1 MNAQSRSKGHAVGFF
16 DKLLG
21 REPEQPSSAAA
32 QAAPDY
38 GTPPGAVRD
47 AQADSRSADDI
58 AIERYRYLLRTAPPE
73 TIEQVHEE
81 AFARL
86 TPQQRA
92 QLFAQ
97 LSSEAS
103 AGEAPRDE
111 SAPALAQAATRSEL
125 RNPGTLERS
134 LSGPARGGFGMG
146 MGSMFAGSLLG
157 SVAGIVVGSAIAQ
170 AFMPDFSGGDASG
183 AEAAG
188 VDAAGADAGGAD
200 ASGADTGA
208 DGGGFGDVGGGDFG
222 GGDFG
227 GGDFGGGFDF

>member
-1 MNAQSRSKGHAVGFF
+1 MGFI
-16 DKLLG
+16 DRLLG
-21 REPEQPSSAAA
+21 REPEQPSSAAG

-38 GTPPGAVRD
+38 GTPPGTV
-47 AQADSRSADDI
+47 QDSRTSARTEDDI

-86 TPQQRA
+86 TPEQRA

-97 LSSEAS
+97 LSSEAP

-134 LSGPARGGFGMG
+134 LSAPAQGGFGMG

-170 AFMPDFSGGDASG
+170 AFMPDLGAGEASG
-183 AEAAG
+183 ADASAA
-188 VDAAGADAGGAD
+188 DSAGADAGGAD
-200 ASGADTGA
+200 SGGADASGADAGGA
-208 DGGGFGDVGGGDFG
+208 DGGGFGDFG

>member
-1 MNAQSRSKGHAVGFF
+1 MGFL

-21 REPEQPSSAAA
+21 REPEQARPSSANSV
-32 QAAPDY
+32 PDY
-38 GTPPGAVRD
+38 GTPPNARD
-47 AQADSRSADDI
+47 GQDTRSDDDI

-92 QLFAQ
+92 QVFER
-97 LSSEAS
+97 LSAEAP
-103 AGEAPRDE
+103 AGEAPRDDG
-111 SAPALAQAATRSEL
+111 APSLAQAATRSEL

-134 LSGPARGGFGMG
+134 LSAPGQGGFGMG

-157 SVAGIVVGSAIAQ
+157 SVAGIVIGSTLAQ
-170 AFMPDFSGGDASG
+170 AFMPDFGGGEASGAEESGGDASG
-183 AEAAG
+183 ADTSAG
-188 VDAAGADAGGAD
+188 DGSGADAFGADAGG
-200 ASGADTGA
+200 T
-208 DGGGFGDVGGGDFG
+208 DGGGF
-222 GGDFG
+222 GDFG

>member
-1 MNAQSRSKGHAVGFF
+1 MGFL
-16 DKLLG
+16 DRILG
-21 REPEQPSSAAA
+21 REPEPPYRPTADGST
-32 QAAPDY
+32 PVY
-38 GTPPGAVRD
+38 GTLPGTV
-47 AQADSRSADDI
+47 QDSPTPARSEDDI

-73 TIEQVHEE
+73 MIEQVHEE
-81 AFARL
+81 AFSRL
-86 TPQQRA
+86 TPEQRA

-97 LSSEAS
+97 LSSEAP

-111 SAPALAQAATRSEL
+111 SAPALARAATRSEF

-134 LSGPARGGFGMG
+134 LSRPAQGGFGMS

-170 AFMPDFSGGDASG
+170 AFVPDFGGGDASG
-183 AEAAG
+183 A
-188 VDAAGADAGGAD
+188 DAAGADAGG
-200 ASGADTGA
+200 
-208 DGGGFGDVGGGDFG
+208 DGFGDFG

>member
-1 MNAQSRSKGHAVGFF
+1 MGFI
-16 DKLLG
+16 DRLLG

-32 QAAPDY
+32 KAAPDY

-47 AQADSRSADDI
+47 APTDGRSADDI

-97 LSSEAS
+97 LSSEAP

-134 LSGPARGGFGMG
+134 LSGPAQGGFGMG

-170 AFMPDFSGGDASG
+170 AFMPDFGGGEASG
-183 AEAAG
+183 A
-188 VDAAGADAGGAD
+188 DAAGADAGGAD
-200 ASGADTGA
+200 AGA
-208 DGGGFGDVGGGDFG
+208 DGGGFGDFGGGDVGGGDFG
-222 GGDFG
+222 GG
-227 GGDFGGGFDF
+227 FDF

>member
-1 MNAQSRSKGHAVGFF
+1 MGFL
-16 DKLLG
+16 DKMLG
-21 REPEQPSSAAA
+21 REPEPERPSSAHST
-32 QAAPDY
+32 PDY
-38 GTPPGAVRD
+38 GTPPKASDGHD
-47 AQADSRSADDI
+47 ARSDDDI

-92 QLFAQ
+92 QVFER
-97 LSSEAS
+97 LSAEAP

-111 SAPALAQAATRSEL
+111 GAPALAQAATRSEL
-125 RNPGTLERS
+125 RSPGTLERS
-134 LSGPARGGFGMG
+134 LSTPGQGGFGMG

-157 SVAGIVVGSAIAQ
+157 SVAGVVIGSTLAQ
-170 AFMPDFSGGDASG
+170 AFMPDPAGGEASGPDQSG
-183 AEAAG
+183 AESSAG
-188 VDAAGADAGGAD
+188 DGSGAD
-200 ASGADTGA
+200 ASGTDAAGA
-208 DGGGFGDVGGGDFG
+208 DGGGFGDFGGGDFG